1 MERRVQSA
9 PNRSRCRLY
18 YLVMTD
24 DDKLIDDADNVDED
38 ELDRRIR
45 ELGLD
50 ESPSLEKAR
59 QEADKIDD
67 DFEARLKSLEDRA
80 KSQKLVRDNKER
92 EVQRKQNSERDSARG
107 LGIGLSI
114 AYTIIGMPILGLIIG
129 YILDGGNTSQTYKSI
144 GVLAGAVLGI
154 VMTFVILARAN
165 RQP

>member
-1 MERRVQSA
+1 
-9 PNRSRCRLY
+9 
-18 YLVMTD
+18 MTD
-24 DDKLIDDADNVDED
+24 DDKLIDDTGNVDED

-50 ESPSLEKAR
+50 DSPGIEKAK

-67 DFEARLKSLEDRA
+67 DFEARLKTLEDRA
-80 KSQKLVRDNKER
+80 KSQKLVRENKER
-92 EVQRKQNSERDSARG
+92 EVQRKQNAERDSARG

-129 YILDGGNTSQTYKSI
+129 YILDGGNASQTYKSI

-165 RQP
+165 RQS

>member
-1 MERRVQSA
+1 MGR
-9 PNRSRCRLY
+9 
-18 YLVMTD
+18 MTD
-24 DDKLIDDADNVDED
+24 DDKLIDDAGNVDED
-38 ELDRRIR
+38 QLDRRIR

-50 ESPSLEKAR
+50 ESPSIEKAR

-92 EVQRKQNSERDSARG
+92 EVQRKQNAERDSARG

-165 RQP
+165 RQS